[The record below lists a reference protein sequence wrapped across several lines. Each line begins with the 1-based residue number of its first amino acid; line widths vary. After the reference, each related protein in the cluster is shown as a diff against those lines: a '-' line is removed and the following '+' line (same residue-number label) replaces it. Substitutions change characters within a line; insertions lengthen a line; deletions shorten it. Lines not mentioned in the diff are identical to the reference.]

1 MDKLYEN
8 IRKIRTVKGF
18 SQQNIADELGLS
30 QRHYGRIEKG
40 EVDITYTVICKIAE
54 ILNVKI
60 QHLIGMDEMFIF
72 NNYNQPQK
80 DGHFTAYNA
89 TEIENISKLYERI
102 INEKDNS
109 IRLLQDLLENKK

>member
-1 MDKLYEN
+1 MEKLYEN
-8 IRKIRTVKGF
+8 IRKIRAVKGL
-18 SQQNIADELGLS
+18 SQQNIADELKIS

-40 EVDITYTVICKIAE
+40 DVDLTFSVMCKIAE

-60 QHLIGMDEMFIF
+60 QHLIGMEEMLIF

-89 TEIENISKLYERI
+89 TEIDNISKLYERI
-102 INEKDNS
+102 ITEKDIS
-109 IRLLQDLLENKK
+109 IKLLEQLIAKK